1 MFLNTTIFLLL
12 QAVYQSTAGT
22 SVDLAGKVDKLNQS
36 SNPQAISA
44 SPSVISSSYTVPIS
58 RPNTLHRH
66 SKRAKSIGPCQL
78 CGKKVKEVQKST
90 IWSCDHI
97 FHHKCVD
104 KLILANKKDCPQ
116 CPVKTVESSS
126 EEKTPSIS
134 QSSHQAPQSGH
145 ATMPA
150 NLGGNGPPPGYGYGQ
165 QPGYGGYGYGPQ
177 PGYGGPPMHGTSGHP
192 QYGHGSYGPQP
203 GYGGPPMHGTSGHP
217 QYGHGSYGPQP
228 GYGGPPMHG
237 QIPMYGAPGYPQSE
251 QESYSG
257 FWNLFGSQPKQHSL
271 SSYPT
276 YRGGPIPEG
285 HKVVC
290 YYEDEED

>member
-12 QAVYQSTAGT
+12 QAVYQSTART

-36 SNPQAISA
+36 SNPQGISA

-66 SKRAKSIGPCQL
+66 SKRAKNKIVGSCQL
-78 CGKKVKEVQKST
+78 CGGKVKEVQKST
-90 IWSCDHI
+90 IWPCDHL

-104 KLILANKKDCPQ
+104 KLILANKKDCPE
-116 CPVKTVESSS
+116 CPVKSVESSS
-126 EEKTPSIS
+126 EEKKPSIS
-134 QSSHQAPQSGH
+134 QSYHQAPQSRH

-150 NLGGNGPPPGYGYGQ
+150 NLGGNGPPPGYGGHGYGL
-165 QPGYGGYGYGPQ
+165 QPGYGGHGYGLQPGYGGHGYGPQ
-177 PGYGGPPMHGTSGHP
+177 PGYGGPPMHGASGHP

-203 GYGGPPMHGTSGHP
+203 GYGGPPMHGP
-217 QYGHGSYGPQP
+217 
-228 GYGGPPMHG
+228 
-237 QIPMYGAPGYPQSE
+237 IPMYGAPGYPQSE
-251 QESYSG
+251 GESYSG
-257 FWNLFGSQPKQHSL
+257 YWNFFGSQPKQRSL

-276 YRGGPIPEG
+276 YRGGPIPQG
-285 HKVVC
+285 HEVVC